1 MINLK
6 NIFAG
11 YIMFRGT
18 LQMHLPLV
26 ILMFVCIDR
35 PDSDNDNF
43 TGGLFWWWMAFTMH
57 IILGS
62 LHYFTLFGFP
72 PGF

>member
-18 LQMHLPLV
+18 WQMHLPLL
-26 ILMFVCIDR
+26 IIMCAFIKQ
-35 PDSDNDNF
+35 PDVDNANF
-43 TGGLFWWWMAFTMH
+43 NGGLFWWWMAVTVH
-57 IILGS
+57 VLLGA
-62 LHYFTLFGFP
+62 LHLYT
-72 PGF
+72 